1 MKTARKPQR
10 VLRSGGAESGGAGA
24 AGPSTQ
30 QQPTTNLSS
39 SSHLGVSSASTPLS
53 TSTSSTALRPLP
65 PNVAATPSR
74 ARRLITPTSSREAPD
89 TFKEPPT
96 PSTVR
101 PRTRIVS
108 SSSTSAGTSAQQAP
122 STLSRSLSK
131 STSSSTML
139 DSPRTVKPATR
150 TLPKPPE
157 TTRKPSAPTAEEKGK
172 KATLSGLGRP
182 TAREPSATSATSSRR
197 RSSTGG
203 RSVSAASTTS
213 VQQTPLRQST
223 RTPSSSLAVSQTA
236 KRPPRPP
243 AATTASTNRTLPAS
257 RRLGQAQSAIPVAT
271 ASIAGGRTLRR
282 PDSALSSTSSATLR
296 KDPPSRPSSRTAAA
310 SEKAAVIRP
319 RESLAASQTSRKS
332 SWETVG
338 SSARPSLSGRDEMSQ
353 RTGGADQTWE
363 TDRAGR
369 AGATGANA
377 FDDASYATPR
387 KPSAAPAPGMILS
400 PPSPDSSPTADLST
414 DDPNLSHF
422 SHASFLS
429 PLPSAPTDQSPTLSL
444 PKPPP
449 LPLARTLA
457 RTRSKPRESAS
468 LEDILRLG
476 LLNSQMRRGSMLG
489 PAGGG
494 GDELELLLDEGSSRL
509 MSEELASS
517 IGAGDGD
524 FGSEAP
530 EGEKRAKKDSPL
542 TPWRGRVVS
551 LSGSMS
557 ARKASSPG
565 AASGSGLLASPSAGS
580 DAGQGGGKV
589 LLLRQSTTEASD
601 LRRQVASLLA
611 EVEQLKR
618 GQAGREVVREE
629 AEGER
634 ERVKELRQEL
644 EAAREREDELRR
656 DWEEERRA
664 MEEDLAELAAAAV
677 VSPTTSALAATPSPN
692 DSALSP
698 SLSAMNRS
706 LALSLQLSDT
716 LCAHRQTSTLYDAVQ
731 ARAKMEREE
740 VKGSLEALRV
750 IAAGLRAWEGGLQV
764 A

>member
-1 MKTARKPQR
+1 MASLSGAMKTARKPQR
-10 VLRSGGAESGGAGA
+10 VLPSGCAGSGGAGA

-30 QQPTTNLSS
+30 QRPTTSLSS
-39 SSHLGVSSASTPLS
+39 SSHLDVSSAFAPLS
-53 TSTSSTALRPLP
+53 ASTSSAALRPLP

-74 ARRLITPTSSREAPD
+74 ARRLVTPNSSREA
-89 TFKEPPT
+89 TESFKEPPT

-108 SSSTSAGTSAQQAP
+108 SSSTSAGPAAQQPP
-122 STLSRSLSK
+122 STLSRSLSN
-131 STSSSTML
+131 STSSSTIL
-139 DSPRTVKPATR
+139 DSPRTVRPATR

-157 TTRKPSAPTAEEKGK
+157 TSRKSSAPGADDKVQ
-172 KATLSGLGRP
+172 KATLGGLGRP
-182 TAREPSATSATSSRR
+182 SVREPSARTSRR

-203 RSVSAASTTS
+203 RSVSAASTSS

-223 RTPSSSLAVSQTA
+223 RAPSSSLTASQSGTKQA
-236 KRPPRPP
+236 RPP

-282 PDSALSSTSSATLR
+282 PDSALSATSTATLR
-296 KDPPSRPSSRTAAA
+296 KDPPSRPSSRTATV
-310 SEKAAVIRP
+310 SDKAAAGRP

-338 SSARPSLSGRDEMSQ
+338 SSARPSLTGRDEMSRRMGEAEQ
-353 RTGGADQTWE
+353 SRE
-363 TDRAGR
+363 TDGAGK
-369 AGATGANA
+369 AGTTGANT
-377 FDDASYATPR
+377 FDDTSYATPR
-387 KPSAAPAPGMILS
+387 KTSTVPAPGMILS
-400 PPSPDSSPTADLST
+400 PPSPDSSSTADLSA
-414 DDPNLSHF
+414 DDPNL

-429 PLPSAPTDQSPTLSL
+429 PLPSATTDFTRSLSL

-476 LLNSQMRRGSMLG
+476 LLNSQMRRGSVLG

-517 IGAGDGD
+517 IGVGDGELAI
-524 FGSEAP
+524 EAR
-530 EGEKRAKKDSPL
+530 EGEKKDSPL

-551 LSGSMS
+551 LGGSTS
-557 ARKASSPG
+557 VRKASSPG
-565 AASGSGLLASPSAGS
+565 ATSSSGLLASPSSGS

-618 GQAGREVVREE
+618 TQAGRDE
-629 AEGER
+629 AHQKEEGER
-634 ERVKELRQEL
+634 QRVTELEQEL
-644 EAAREREDELRR
+644 EAARDREDELRR

-664 MEEDLAELAAAAV
+664 MEEDLAELAAAAAV
-677 VSPTTSALAATPSPN
+677 NSTTPTAAADASD
-692 DSALSP
+692 DSAQVA
-698 SLSAMNRS
+698 SLSAANRS

-716 LCAHRQTSTLYDAVQ
+716 VPAHRQTSTFYEAVQ
-731 ARAKMEREE
+731 ARAKMERDE
-740 VKGSLEALRV
+740 VKSSLEALRV
-750 IAAGLRAWEGGLQV
+750 IASSLRAWEGALQV